1 MKKLG
6 KTITYVF
13 LQGRKQ
19 RLESSKLISKEF
31 FYSYFYAKENFDNV
45 NIVEMENFEKNIKQ
59 SLLRKLDSFIN
70 KLTKLPIY
78 TYAIFKKK
86 NLDVFNKSDFI
97 IMANDRVAFSCFP
110 LIILSKRKNKNISFF
125 VMGLFNKDP
134 RFKIQLTLR
143 NLLIKSMFKKVN
155 KIFFLGKKEYK
166 HAIENFNKFEEK
178 FVFLPFSIDT
188 SFWKPEEGSNFE
200 NKKDILFIGNDGNRD
215 YKFVIDLAARMHEYN
230 FHFIT
235 EKIDKNQKLSK
246 NINLIEGSWGLE
258 QLTDEEIREY
268 YIKSKITII
277 PIKETNQPSGQSV
290 ALQSMSTGT
299 PVILTKVEGFWD
311 EENFHDKK
319 HLSFIKENKLDEW
332 ENLINDI
339 YNNKEKYEYLSENGK
354 KSIHSMYNIDKFDEI
369 VFKSIG
375 LRNE

>member
-134 RFKIQLTLR
+134 RFKIQLILR

-178 FVFLPFSIDT
+178 FVFLPFSVDT
-188 SFWKPEEGSNFE
+188 NFWKSEEGNNFE

-311 EENFHDKK
+311 EENFHDNE

-354 KSIHSMYNIDKFDEI
+354 KLIHSMYNIDKFDEI

>member
-1 MKKLG
+1 MIKLG

-19 RLESSKLISKEF
+19 RLESGNLISKEF

-45 NIVEMENFEKNIKQ
+45 NILEMENFEKNIKQ
-59 SLLRKLDSFIN
+59 SLLRKIDSIIN

-86 NLDVFNKSDFI
+86 NLDVFNNSDFI

-134 RFKIQLTLR
+134 RFKIQILLR
-143 NLLIKSMFKKVN
+143 NLLIKSMFNKVN
-155 KIFFLGKKEYK
+155 KIFFLGKKEYN
-166 HAIENFNKFEEK
+166 HAVENFNKFKEK

-188 SFWKPEEGSNFE
+188 SFWKSEENNSFE

-215 YKFVIDLAARMHEYN
+215 YEFVVELAGRMHEYN

-235 EKIDKNQKLSK
+235 EKIEKNEKLSK
-246 NINLIEGSWGLE
+246 NINLIKGSWGLE
-258 QLTDEEIREY
+258 QLSDQQIREY
-268 YIKSKITII
+268 YDKSKITII

-290 ALQSMSTGT
+290 ALQSMSMRT
-299 PVILTKVEGFWD
+299 PVIMTKVKGFWD
-311 EENFHDKK
+311 EENFQDKK

-332 ENLINDI
+332 ENLIKDI
-339 YNNKEKYEYLSENGK
+339 YNNKEKYEYLAENGEK
-354 KSIHSMYNIDKFDEI
+354 LIHSMYNINKFDET
-369 VFKSIG
+369 VFSSIG
-375 LRNE
+375 LKNE

>member
-354 KSIHSMYNIDKFDEI
+354 KLIHSMYNIDKFDEI

>member
-1 MKKLG
+1 MIKLG

-13 LQGRKQ
+13 LQGRKK
-19 RLESSKLISKEF
+19 RLESGNLISKEF

-45 NIVEMENFEKNIKQ
+45 NILEMENFEKNIKQ
-59 SLLRKLDSFIN
+59 SLLRKIDSFIN

-86 NLDVFNKSDFI
+86 NLDVFNNSDFI

-110 LIILSKRKNKNISFF
+110 LIMLSKRKNKNISFF

-134 RFKIQLTLR
+134 RFRIQIILR
-143 NLLIKSMFKKVN
+143 NLLIKSMFNKVN
-155 KIFFLGKKEYK
+155 KIFFLGKKEYTQ
-166 HAIENFNKFEEK
+166 AVENFNKFEEK

-188 SFWKPEEGSNFE
+188 SFWKSEENNSFE

-215 YKFVIDLAARMHEYN
+215 YEFVVELAGRMHEYN

-235 EKIDKNQKLSK
+235 EKIEQSEKLSK
-246 NINLIEGSWGLE
+246 NINLIKGSWGLE
-258 QLTDEEIREY
+258 QLSDQQIREY
-268 YIKSKITII
+268 YDKSKITII

-290 ALQSMSTGT
+290 ALQSMSMRT
-299 PVILTKVEGFWD
+299 PVIMTKVKGFWD
-311 EENFHDKK
+311 EENFQDKK

-332 ENLINDI
+332 EYLIKDI
-339 YNNKEKYEYLSENGK
+339 YNNKEKYEYLSKNGEK
-354 KSIHSMYNIDKFDEI
+354 LIHSMYNIDKFDEV
-369 VFKSIG
+369 VFSSIG
-375 LRNE
+375 LKNE

>member
-1 MKKLG
+1 MIKLG

-13 LQGRKQ
+13 LQGRKK
-19 RLESSKLISKEF
+19 RLESGNLISKEF

-45 NIVEMENFEKNIKQ
+45 NILEMENFEKNIKQ
-59 SLLRKLDSFIN
+59 SLLRKIDSFIN

-86 NLDVFNKSDFI
+86 NLDVFNNSDFI

-110 LIILSKRKNKNISFF
+110 LIMLSKRKNKNISFF

-134 RFKIQLTLR
+134 RFRIQIILR
-143 NLLIKSMFKKVN
+143 NLLIKSMFNKVN
-155 KIFFLGKKEYK
+155 KIFFLGKKEYTQ
-166 HAIENFNKFEEK
+166 AVENFNKFEEK

-188 SFWKPEEGSNFE
+188 SFWKSEENNSFE

-215 YKFVIDLAARMHEYN
+215 YEFVVELAGRMHEYN

-235 EKIDKNQKLSK
+235 EKIEQNEKLSK
-246 NINLIEGSWGLE
+246 NINLIKGSWGLE
-258 QLTDEEIREY
+258 QLSDQQIREY
-268 YIKSKITII
+268 YDKSKITII

-290 ALQSMSTGT
+290 ALQSMSMGT
-299 PVILTKVEGFWD
+299 PVIMTKVEGFWD
-311 EENFHDKK
+311 EENFQDKK

-332 ENLINDI
+332 EYLIKDI
-339 YNNKEKYEYLSENGK
+339 YNNKEKYEYLSENGEK
-354 KSIHSMYNIDKFDEI
+354 LIHSMYNIDKFDEV
-369 VFKSIG
+369 VFSSIG
-375 LRNE
+375 LKNE

>member
-1 MKKLG
+1 MIKLG

-19 RLESSKLISKEF
+19 RLESGNLISKEF

-45 NIVEMENFEKNIKQ
+45 NILEMENFEKNIKQ
-59 SLLRKLDSFIN
+59 SLLRKIDSIIN

-86 NLDVFNKSDFI
+86 NLDVFNNSDFI

-134 RFKIQLTLR
+134 RFKIQIILR
-143 NLLIKSMFKKVN
+143 NLLIKSMFNKVN
-155 KIFFLGKKEYK
+155 KIFFLGKKEYN
-166 HAIENFNKFEEK
+166 HAVENFNKFEEK

-188 SFWKPEEGSNFE
+188 NFWKAEKNNSFE

-215 YKFVIDLAARMHEYN
+215 YEFVVELAGRMHEYN

-235 EKIDKNQKLSK
+235 EKIEQNEKLSK
-246 NINLIEGSWGLE
+246 NINLIKGSWGLE
-258 QLTDEEIREY
+258 QLSDQQIREY
-268 YIKSKITII
+268 YDKSKITII

-290 ALQSMSTGT
+290 ALQSMSMRT
-299 PVILTKVEGFWD
+299 PVIMTKVKGFWD
-311 EENFHDKK
+311 EENFQDKK

-332 ENLINDI
+332 ENLIKDI
-339 YNNKEKYEYLSENGK
+339 YNNKEKYEYLAENGK
-354 KSIHSMYNIDKFDEI
+354 KLIHSMYNIDKFDEV
-369 VFKSIG
+369 VFSSIG
-375 LRNE
+375 LKNE

>member
-1 MKKLG
+1 MIKLG

-19 RLESSKLISKEF
+19 RLESGNLISKEF

-45 NIVEMENFEKNIKQ
+45 NILEMENFEKTIKQ
-59 SLLRKLDSFIN
+59 SLLRKIDSFIN

-86 NLDVFNKSDFI
+86 NLDVFNNSDFI

-134 RFKIQLTLR
+134 RFKIQIFLR
-143 NLLIKSMFKKVN
+143 NLLIKTMFNKVN
-155 KIFFLGKKEYK
+155 KIFFLGKREYN
-166 HAIENFNKFEEK
+166 HALENFNKFKEK

-188 SFWKPEEGSNFE
+188 SFWKSQENNSFE

-215 YKFVIDLAARMHEYN
+215 YEFVVELAGRMHEYN

-235 EKIDKNQKLSK
+235 EKIEQSEKLSK
-246 NINLIEGSWGLE
+246 NINLIKGSWGLE
-258 QLTDEEIREY
+258 QLSDQQIREY
-268 YIKSKITII
+268 YDKSKITII

-290 ALQSMSTGT
+290 ALQSMSMRT
-299 PVILTKVEGFWD
+299 PVIMTKVKGFWD
-311 EENFHDKK
+311 EENFQDKK

-332 ENLINDI
+332 ENLIKDI
-339 YNNKEKYEYLSENGK
+339 YNNKEKYEYLAENGK
-354 KSIHSMYNIDKFDEI
+354 KLIHSMYNIDKFDEV
-369 VFKSIG
+369 VFSSIG
-375 LRNE
+375 LKNE

>member
-1 MKKLG
+1 MIKLG

-19 RLESSKLISKEF
+19 RLESGNLISKEF

-45 NIVEMENFEKNIKQ
+45 NILEMENFEKNIKQ
-59 SLLRKLDSFIN
+59 SLLRKIDSFIN

-86 NLDVFNKSDFI
+86 NLDVFNNSDFI

-110 LIILSKRKNKNISFF
+110 LIMLSKRKNKNISFF

-134 RFKIQLTLR
+134 RFRIQIILR
-143 NLLIKSMFKKVN
+143 NLLIKSMFNKVN
-155 KIFFLGKKEYK
+155 KIFFLGKKEYTQ
-166 HAIENFNKFEEK
+166 AVENFNKFEEK

-188 SFWKPEEGSNFE
+188 SFWKSEENNSFE

-215 YKFVIDLAARMHEYN
+215 YEFVVELAGRMHEYN

-235 EKIDKNQKLSK
+235 EKIEQSEKLSK
-246 NINLIEGSWGLE
+246 NINLIKGSWGLE
-258 QLTDEEIREY
+258 QLSDQQIREY
-268 YIKSKITII
+268 YDKSKITII

-290 ALQSMSTGT
+290 ALQSMSMRT
-299 PVILTKVEGFWD
+299 PVIMTKVKGFWD
-311 EENFHDKK
+311 EENFQDKK

-332 ENLINDI
+332 EYLIKDI
-339 YNNKEKYEYLSENGK
+339 YNNKEKYEYLAENGK
-354 KSIHSMYNIDKFDEI
+354 KLIHSMYNIDKFDEV
-369 VFKSIG
+369 VFSSIG
-375 LRNE
+375 LKNE